1 MGFDEEWKKLALML
15 MEEERNGTGT
25 PEAIRLLA
33 ELEKIADTPE
43 TQHVVN
49 ELCARH
55 GLKRDNAANETN
67 DKQPNKIR
75 LHRGSDLL
83 TPTPIKW
90 LVSGVLEAGVLAAA
104 FGAPA
109 SGKSFVAIDLALSIA
124 SGRAWNDR
132 GVKQGSVV
140 YFAGEGKAGIKRR
153 LTAWMQ
159 RNPES
164 RELIAEHFYLSDRAC
179 NLPNETALVLDTL
192 ADVKNLKLVILDTL
206 QRTMEGDENSTRD
219 MTAYIKSL
227 DAIKAAHPESVVLVV
242 HHTGHGS
249 ADRARGSSVLK
260 ASLDAEISVSKDD
273 AGVITLKS
281 SKAKDAEPFPPL
293 SFRLESV
300 VLDGWA
306 DETGQPVTS
315 AVLKHLEAHQQELSW
330 LSKVNGK
337 NQKAAMIVL
346 ETLYQAQR
354 RNLEANGHD
363 PSGAQVTLDD
373 WITDCVA
380 QGITKRPAYFRR
392 DVLAVLVEKGAV
404 NRPNGGMY
412 VQIVRENPGEGA

>member
-1 MGFDEEWKKLALML
+1 MNPEY
-15 MEEERNGTGT
+15 T
-25 PEAIRLLA
+25 PEKLNDAA
-33 ELEKIADTPE
+33 HDA
-43 TQHVVN
+43 
-49 ELCARH
+49 
-55 GLKRDNAANETN
+55 GLHFDDLPDDEPPQLSEPPDYGEAQPSAK
-67 DKQPNKIR
+67 PNKIR

-109 SGKSFVAIDLALSIA
+109 SGKSFVAIDLALSVA
-124 SGRAWNDR
+124 SGRAWNER
-132 GVKQGSVV
+132 GVNQGSVV

-153 LTAWMQ
+153 LKAWIQ

-179 NLPNETALVLDTL
+179 NLPNEAALVLDTL

-219 MTAYIKSL
+219 MSAYVMAL
-227 DAIKAAHPESVVLVV
+227 DAIKAAYPEVVVLVV

-260 ASLDAEISVSKDD
+260 ASLDAEIYVSKDD

-300 VLDGWA
+300 VLDGWQ
-306 DETGQPVTS
+306 DDDGQPVTS
-315 AVLKHLEAHQQELSW
+315 AVLNRLLDHQQAESW
-330 LSKVNGK
+330 REKVKGK

-354 RNLEANGHD
+354 RNLEENDHAPDGARVRLHDWVNGCVSQD
-363 PSGAQVTLDD
+363 ITRKPSQFNKEVFDKLKEYNVITLE
-373 WITDCVA
+373 
-380 QGITKRPAYFRR
+380 GEY
-392 DVLAVLVEKGAV
+392 VLIACK
-404 NRPNGGMY
+404 
-412 VQIVRENPGEGA
+412 

>member
-1 MGFDEEWKKLALML
+1 MNPEYAPEKLNDAAHDAGLHFDDLPDDEPQGWNYYQSPDYDGASPK
-15 MEEERNGTGT
+15 
-25 PEAIRLLA
+25 PS
-33 ELEKIADTPE
+33 
-43 TQHVVN
+43 
-49 ELCARH
+49 
-55 GLKRDNAANETN
+55 
-67 DKQPNKIR
+67 KIR

-90 LVSGVLEAGVLAAA
+90 LVSGVLEAGILAAT

-124 SGRAWNDR
+124 SGRAWNEC

-164 RELIAEHFYLSDRAC
+164 CELIAEHFYLSDRAC

-227 DAIKAAHPESVVLVV
+227 DAIKATHPESVVLVV

-300 VLDGWA
+300 VLDGWQ
-306 DETGQPVTS
+306 DEDGQPVTS
-315 AVLKHLEAHQQELSW
+315 AVLSRLDGYQQPQTKQQKPLTGF
-330 LSKVNGK
+330 K
-337 NQKAAMIVL
+337 KAAMIVL
-346 ETLYQAQR
+346 CALLDAQR
-354 RNLEANGHD
+354 RSLELSGHD
-363 PSGAQVTLDD
+363 PSGAQVRVGD
-373 WITDCVA
+373 WLESCRNNQEINTRYLSPSMFNERISDPLETDGLIVVA
-380 QGITKRPAYFRR
+380 
-392 DVLAVLVEKGAV
+392 
-404 NRPNGGMY
+404 NGY
-412 VQIVRENPGEGA
+412 VQPL

>member
-1 MGFDEEWKKLALML
+1 MNPEY
-15 MEEERNGTGT
+15 T
-25 PEAIRLLA
+25 PESISDAA
-33 ELEKIADTPE
+33 HDA
-43 TQHVVN
+43 
-49 ELCARH
+49 
-55 GLKRDNAANETN
+55 GLHFDDLPDDEPQGWNYYQSPDYDGASPK
-67 DKQPNKIR
+67 PSKIR

-90 LVSGVLEAGVLAAA
+90 LVSGVLEAGILAAT

-124 SGRAWNDR
+124 SGRAWNEC

-159 RNPES
+159 RNPDS

-206 QRTMEGDENSTRD
+206 QRTLEGDENSTRD

-300 VLDGWA
+300 TLDGWQ
-306 DETGQPVTS
+306 DEDGQPVTS
-315 AVLKHLEAHQQELSW
+315 AVLSYLEGHQQIQQPKRGKVSGKKQLEALTILRALQKHSVTNLSDGEYPEHQARVRRFEWQEQCIKEGIAEKPNKFLDRIQIP
-330 LSKVNGK
+330 LINAG
-337 NQKAAMIVL
+337 AI
-346 ETLYQAQR
+346 TLQGEYVI
-354 RNLEANGHD
+354 
-363 PSGAQVTLDD
+363 PSD
-373 WITDCVA
+373 
-380 QGITKRPAYFRR
+380 Y
-392 DVLAVLVEKGAV
+392 E
-404 NRPNGGMY
+404 
-412 VQIVRENPGEGA
+412 

>member
-1 MGFDEEWKKLALML
+1 MNPEYAPESIRDAAHDAGLHFDDLPDDEQEYDPDIAEPPGWDYYPPL
-15 MEEERNGTGT
+15 GDV
-25 PEAIRLLA
+25 PEYDEVSA
-33 ELEKIADTPE
+33 K
-43 TQHVVN
+43 
-49 ELCARH
+49 
-55 GLKRDNAANETN
+55 
-67 DKQPNKIR
+67 PNKIR

-109 SGKSFVAIDLALSIA
+109 SGKSFVAIDLALSVA

-153 LTAWMQ
+153 LTAWIQ

-206 QRTMEGDENSTRD
+206 RRTMEGDENSTRD

-300 VLDGWA
+300 VLDGWQ
-306 DETGQPVTS
+306 DEDGQPVTS
-315 AVLKHLEAHQQELSW
+315 AVLSYLENHQQAQQPRRG
-330 LSKVNGK
+330 KVSGK
-337 NQKAAMIVL
+337 NQLAALAILRALQTHSVTNL
-346 ETLYQAQR
+346 KDGEYPEHQARVR
-354 RNLEANGHD
+354 RFEWQEQCIKEGIARRQSAFMDRVQLPLVTAGAINLDGE
-363 PSGAQVTLDD
+363 
-373 WITDCVA
+373 
-380 QGITKRPAYFRR
+380 
-392 DVLAVLVEKGAV
+392 
-404 NRPNGGMY
+404 Y
-412 VQIVRENPGEGA
+412 VVPVDFE